1 MWPIDRAPQS
11 KGIEHMHRR
20 PDRRHPRAHRG
31 RLLSAAAGVAAVMMA
46 ATACGSSS
54 EDGVTE
60 LRFSWW
66 GSDVRQAILLDVIEA
81 FEAENPDIRVAGN
94 YTDFNS
100 YWDRLATD
108 TAAGDAPDVIMLEEA
123 FLREY
128 ADRGA
133 LADLNGLEGLDRSNV
148 DPMVAESGDVD
159 GQTFGVAS
167 GINSIAILADPV
179 AFEEAGV
186 EMPDDQAWTWD
197 DFVEISGEISEA
209 TDGELVGTQSI
220 TNEQGFQIFA
230 RQHGENLYSEDGGL
244 DFSQDT
250 LADWYRITEDLR
262 DNGGQP
268 DPTEGVEI
276 MSGGPE
282 QSVLATNRGAMG
294 MHWVNQIGAISDAAG
309 RDLQILRMPGE
320 TENERTGMFYKPST
334 YYSVSA
340 ASDHPDEAARFVD
353 FLLNSDEA
361 AGLIQMDLALPSN
374 VQTRETIIPELS
386 GTDLAVA
393 EFLTGLEDSIVDGNP
408 PPPIGAGEVV
418 DVNNRVAE
426 DLTFGELTAEE
437 AAARFTSD
445 VEEFIGGSE

>member
-1 MWPIDRAPQS
+1 
-11 KGIEHMHRR
+11 MHRR
-20 PDRRHPRAHRG
+20 SDHRRPRA
-31 RLLSAAAGVAAVMMA
+31 RLLAAAAGAAAVMMTA
-46 ATACGSSS
+46 AACGGSG
-54 EDGVTE
+54 EDSGVTE

-81 FEAENPDIRVAGN
+81 FEAENPDIRVTGS
-94 YTDFNS
+94 YSDFNS

-108 TAAGDAPDVIMLEEA
+108 TAAGDAPDVMMLEEA

-133 LADLNGLEGLDRSNV
+133 LADLNELDGLDRSNV

-186 EMPDDQAWTWD
+186 EMPDDQTWTWD
-197 DFVEISGEISEA
+197 DFVEISGEINEA

-230 RQHGENLYSEDGGL
+230 RQHGENLYSDDGGL
-244 DFSQDT
+244 AYAEGT
-250 LADWYRITEDLR
+250 LADWYRITEELR

-309 RDLQILRMPGE
+309 RDLEILRMPGE

-340 ASDHPDEAARFVD
+340 GGHHPDEAAQFVD

-361 AGLIQMDLALPSN
+361 AGLILMDLALPSN
-374 VQTRETIIPELS
+374 VETRETVIPELS

-393 EFLTGLEDSIVDGNP
+393 EFLSGLEDSIVDGNP

-437 AAARFTSD
+437 AAARFTSE
-445 VEEFIGGSE
+445 VEEFIGGTE

>member
-1 MWPIDRAPQS
+1 
-11 KGIEHMHRR
+11 MHRR
-20 PDRRHPRAHRG
+20 SGHRHPRA
-31 RLLSAAAGVAAVMMA
+31 RLLSVAAGAAAVMMTA
-46 ATACGSSS
+46 AACGGSD
-54 EDGVTE
+54 EGGATE

-66 GSDVRQAILLDVIEA
+66 GSDVRHAILQDVIEA
-81 FEAENPDIRVAGN
+81 FEAENPDIRVTGS
-94 YTDFNS
+94 YTDFSS

-108 TAAGDAPDVIMLEEA
+108 TAAGDAPEVMMLEEA

-133 LADLNGLEGLDRSNV
+133 LVDLNGLDGLDRSNV

-186 EMPDDQAWTWD
+186 EMPDDQTWTWD
-197 DFVEISGEISEA
+197 DFVEISDEINEA
-209 TDGELVGTQSI
+209 TDGELVGTEGI

-230 RQHGENLYSEDGGL
+230 RQHGENLYSDNGEL
-244 DFSQDT
+244 AYSEST
-250 LADWYRITEDLR
+250 LADWYRITEELR

-268 DPTEGVEI
+268 SPAEAVEI

-282 QSVLATNRGAMG
+282 QSVLATNKGAMG
-294 MHWVNQIGAISDAAG
+294 MHWVNQIGAIGDAAD
-309 RDLQILRMPGE
+309 RDLEILRMPGE
-320 TENERTGMFYKPST
+320 TENERTGMYYKPST
-334 YYSVSA
+334 YYSVSTS
-340 ASDHPDEAARFVD
+340 SDHQDEAAQFVD

-361 AGLIQMDLALPSN
+361 AELVQMDLGLPSN
-374 VQTRETIIPELS
+374 TETRETVIPDLS

-393 EFLTGLEDSIVDGNP
+393 EFLTDLEDSIVDGNP

-426 DLTFGELTAEE
+426 DLNFGDLTAEE
-437 AAARFTSD
+437 AAALFTSE